1 MTKFVD
7 SKFFNDHSEGD
18 HGKETILTYWLSWSL
33 RLAGDNNDY
42 CKDKPI
48 LKRHCRFMLFK
59 LLGIEHCNGIRVL
72 EVKVKKEW
80 HRIDLI
86 AEIMIE
92 RDGCKERHVL
102 MMENKA
108 YTYMTENQR
117 DNYPTIVIRYYGTP
131 QEKKYILH
139 QVLLTCF
146 EWSNPND
153 APKIK
158 YLEEFCAN
166 CPQWRVMSI
175 EDVTTESNQ
184 YTESEL
190 FNTFWLG
197 NWNCLTE

>member
-1 MTKFVD
+1 MTKIIE
-7 SKFFNDHSEGD
+7 SKFFIDQSEGD

-33 RLAGDNNDY
+33 RLSVENNDY

-48 LKRHCRFMLFK
+48 LKRYCRYMLFK
-59 LLGIEHCNGIRVL
+59 LLGIDNYNGIRVL
-72 EVKVKKEW
+72 EVNVKKEW

-139 QVLLTCF
+139 QVLLTV
-146 EWSNPND
+146 
-153 APKIK
+153 I
-158 YLEEFCAN
+158 
-166 CPQWRVMSI
+166 QR
-175 EDVTTESNQ
+175 
-184 YTESEL
+184 L
-190 FNTFWLG
+190 FYV
-197 NWNCLTE
+197 